1 MYHKNDYLG
10 RLLGLERRTRKLSE
24 TTDDF
29 DVFAQRSRDG
39 VSVRSVNRA
48 LGVGI
53 NISVHSGVE
62 KALHIANR
70 GKHTKKVA
78 TIDNDAKVI
87 SGQLSA
93 NSILDSSRRRHNGV
107 DLLNAHPLGVQS
119 VLRIGSRQNSIEKN
133 LSAKRKE
140 EHEKQKKKKK
150 KKKKKDLLCWTSPKL
165 NAIFWRACER
175 PASLK
180 SDGGRGRLHKATCFF
195 FFFFFKKKNESNP
208 FSNPILSLTANKAQN
223 KRKPIMKSAKN
234 SDTV

>member
-93 NSILDSSRRRHNGV
+93 NSILDSGRRRHNGV

-150 KKKKKDLLCWTSPKL
+150 KKKRPVVLDESKVERNLLESVRATSKL
-165 NAIFWRACER
+165 EV
-175 PASLK
+175 
-180 SDGGRGRLHKATCFF
+180 GRRQRTLAQSNLFF
-195 FFFFFKKKNESNP
+195 FFFFFLKKK
-208 FSNPILSLTANKAQN
+208 
-223 KRKPIMKSAKN
+223 
-234 SDTV
+234 